1 MSAAGLGIR
10 SDWIEL
16 EETAVAKLHANPG
29 VYELGDDVG
38 QTLLISYAGGKSLF
52 GLRGEVAKY
61 IGHEKA
67 SKFRVE
73 QNMQYIS
80 RWKELMMFFRS
91 QHDRIPELNPGTDIF
106 GLGHLGPRTRSKEA

>member
-1 MSAAGLGIR
+1 VSAAGLGIR

-16 EETAVAKLHANPG
+16 EEAAVAKLHANPG
-29 VYELGDDVG
+29 VYELGDDAG

-67 SKFRVE
+67 TKFRVE

-91 QHDRIPELNPGTDIF
+91 QHDRIPELNPETDLF
-106 GLGHLGPRTRSKEA
+106 GLGHLGPRSRSKEA